1 MTTRRILG
9 RALLG
14 ATALAATSVAAP
26 ASAQRVDQI
35 IAFGDS
41 YPDFGIART
50 TILTDPAANPAFQAF
65 VAQAYPTGRF
75 SGSTNYID
83 TLSDILNVP
92 VANFAVGGA
101 LTRTFP
107 GGSNN
112 TNCTPALGGQPSP
125 ATCPLGLAYEVDQF
139 LNVGVQSP
147 LFPSGGAVFDEGDLV
162 TISAGGND
170 ARFYQVTGGSLAN
183 ATSQAALSVAGATT
197 QLDRLVAAGA
207 PTISFLAGDTS
218 RLPEVIGNTAAQQI
232 RAAYS
237 GAFNTGIQGTL
248 AGYAAG
254 GVMVHYLDLN
264 RVFDNVLANPAAY
277 GITQG
282 SAASLY
288 TCPSPTPAAPVCL
301 VNSTGYLF
309 YFDGLH
315 LTSTGFGIVGQYIA
329 AQLQAP
335 LTLEAPSELGLDT
348 ARQFGRTLNSRV
360 DLGSPRDGDVAE
372 GMNVFLVGDGFSRDA
387 KPSAS
392 TDEFD
397 IDGYGITAG
406 VEYGFGTGTVGIA
419 GNYTRPRAKF
429 VSNVSRDEAD
439 SFQIGG
445 FGGFAI
451 AGAFAQGYLGYG
463 WDDHDIERKGVVEGM
478 SAKTDGDHW
487 LAGANAGYLY
497 PVGIMRA
504 GPVVAI
510 DYAKAKV
517 DGYTETGNPA
527 LTLNVSSVNAK
538 SFTGGIGAELRGDFD
553 TGGASVRPYL
563 SAMLEK
569 ELSDNE
575 RVVRFAQTTAP
586 GIVNS
591 WSVGDGSDGVYGRI
605 SGGGGA
611 EILSNLTL
619 NTMLSTSIGRDD
631 GNDVSASVG
640 LNVGF

>member
-1 MTTRRILG
+1 MTNRRLIG
-9 RALLG
+9 HALLG
-14 ATALAATSVAAP
+14 ATALAAASIAAP
-26 ASAQRVDQI
+26 AAAQHIDNI

-50 TILTDPAANPAFQAF
+50 TIINDPAANPAFQAL
-65 VAQAYPTGRF
+65 VTQIYPTGRF

-83 TLSDILNVP
+83 TLSDILDVP

-112 TNCTPALGGQPSP
+112 TNCTPALGNQPSP
-125 ATCPLGLAYEVDQF
+125 ATCPLGFAYEVDQF

-147 LFPSGGAVFDEGDLV
+147 LFPGGAAVFDEGDLV

-183 ATSQAALSVAGATT
+183 AASEAALSVAGATT

-207 PTISFLAGDTS
+207 PNISFLAGDTS
-218 RLPEVIGNTAAQQI
+218 RLPEVIGNTAAQQV
-232 RAAYS
+232 RATYS
-237 GAFNTGIQGTL
+237 SAFNTGIQGTL
-248 AGYAAG
+248 AGYAAN

-264 RVFDNVLANPAAY
+264 RVLDNVIANPAAY

-288 TCPSPTPAAPVCL
+288 TCPSPTPTAPVCL

-315 LTSTGFGIVGQYIA
+315 LTSTGFDIVARYIA
-329 AQLQAP
+329 TQLQAP

-348 ARQFGRTLNSRV
+348 VRQFGRTLSSRV
-360 DLGSPRDGDVAE
+360 E
-372 GMNVFLVGDGFSRDA
+372 GVKLFLVGDTFSRDVKA
-387 KPSAS
+387 NAS
-392 TDEFD
+392 SDQFD
-397 IDGYGITAG
+397 LDGVGVTAG
-406 VEYGFGTGTVGIA
+406 LEYGFGTGTVGIA
-419 GNYTRPRAKF
+419 GNYSRPRAKF
-429 VSNVSRDEAD
+429 IGNVSRDEAD
-439 SFQIGG
+439 SFQVGG

-478 SAKTDGDHW
+478 SAKADGDHW
-487 LAGANAGYLY
+487 LAGAKAGYLM

-517 DGYTETGNPA
+517 DGYTEGGDPA
-527 LTLNVSSVNAK
+527 LTLNVDSVTAK
-538 SFTGGIGAELRGDFD
+538 SLTGGIGGELRGDFD
-553 TGGASVRPYL
+553 TNGVSVRPYL

-569 ELSDNE
+569 ELGDND
-575 RVVRFAQTTAP
+575 RVVRFAQTTSP

-591 WSVGDGSDGVYGRI
+591 WSIGDRSKKAYGRL
-605 SGGGGA
+605 SAGGSA
-611 EILSNLTL
+611 EILSRVSL
-619 NTMLSTSIGRDD
+619 NTVLSTTVSRDD
-631 GNDVSASVG
+631 GNEVSAQVG

>member
-1 MTTRRILG
+1 MTNRHLLG
-9 RALLG
+9 RTLLG
-14 ATALAATSVAAP
+14 ATALAAASTAAP

-41 YPDFGIART
+41 LADDGNLFQ
-50 TILTDPAANPAFQAF
+50 ILPVVPPQAAQT
-65 VAQAYPTGRF
+65 YPTGRF
-75 SGSTNYID
+75 TGGTNYID
-83 TLSDILNVP
+83 TLSQLLDAP
-92 VANFAVGGA
+92 VRNFAIGGA
-101 LTRTFP
+101 LT
-107 GGSNN
+107 NN
-112 TNCTPALGGQPSP
+112 TNTNGAGLPGFTTEWNAYLAGNTLGGVFP
-125 ATCPLGLAYEVDQF
+125 AGSTT
-139 LNVGVQSP
+139 
-147 LFPSGGAVFDEGDLV
+147 FDENELV
-162 TISAGGND
+162 TISIGGND
-170 ARFYQVTGGSLAN
+170 ARTYQTGNVSLGIPAGTLAGAPAA
-183 ATSQAALSVAGATT
+183 ATASVAAATAGMNA
-197 QLDRLVAAGA
+197 LVAAGA
-207 PTISFLAGDTS
+207 PTISYLALNTAFA
-218 RLPEVIGNTAAQQI
+218 PEVAGNASAQAIRTAFAD
-232 RAAYS
+232 S
-237 GAFNTGIQGTL
+237 FNTGIQSTL
-248 AGYAAG
+248 AGYAAN
-254 GVMVHYLDLN
+254 GVMVHYLDAT
-264 RVFDNVLANPAAY
+264 VVLQEVSANLAAY
-277 GITQG
+277 GLTNAG
-282 SAASLY
+282 P
-288 TCPSPTPAAPVCL
+288 CPVAQAVQCVTDYNFA
-301 VNSTGYLF
+301 N
-309 YFDGLH
+309 
-315 LTSTGFGIVGQYIA
+315 QYIFYVDA
-329 AQLQAP
+329 LHPTSRTSAILAQYVATQLQAP

-348 ARQFGRTLNSRV
+348 ARQFGRTLNGRV
-360 DLGSPRDGDVAE
+360 DLGSPRDGGVAE
-372 GMNVFLVGDGFSRDA
+372 GLKVFLVGDTFSRDA
-387 KPSAS
+387 KPSDS

-397 IDGYGITAG
+397 IDGVGVTAG

-419 GNYTRPRAKF
+419 GNYSRPRAKF
-429 VSNVSRDEAD
+429 VGNVSRDEAD

-451 AGAFAQGYLGYG
+451 AGAFAQAYLGYG

-478 SAKTDGDHW
+478 SAKTDGDHC
-487 LAGANAGYLY
+487 LAGAKAGYLL

-517 DGYTETGNPA
+517 DGYTETGDPA

-575 RVVRFAQTTAP
+575 RVVHFAQTTAP

-605 SGGGGA
+605 SGGGSA